1 MTNQLRCALILLAAG
16 ALALGC
22 RAERRRPAGP
32 TTASPDRSPIT
43 VGPNVLVSAAR
54 PASDHTEYM
63 ADADPADPNR
73 VMVCSMIYSQER
85 NQLTSGLYAS
95 ADGGTSWALALDD
108 DSSRFGGVWDPAC
121 AFGGGGAAYF
131 ATLTFHDE
139 LKREDCNTYE
149 KWSMKSPAS
158 DYMALR
164 ASSDGGR
171 SWSAP
176 VEVGFIDNEDINV
189 DRTGGRFRGRVYVY
203 GNSQPWSSLW
213 LIHSEDA
220 GRTWTRSAET
230 RTAAGVDAIH
240 AGPGTILPD
249 GTLLLPY
256 AVTRDKQA
264 PAEAMTAAAVAA
276 SRDGGATLEQP
287 VDVATYK
294 SCWSRYTRPGVFDY
308 DRAPGMVPTV
318 VSSDHS
324 AGPYAGR
331 AYVAWG
337 ALQRD
342 QCVLTLA
349 HSDDQGRTWSLPV
362 QVSDAPLRADGGPDM
377 FLPQIAVNRAGVVGA
392 TWYDRREDPAGKNHR
407 LRFSASLDGGDTWL
421 ASVPVS
427 THPFVFAHEA
437 EYRAMSAALGGG
449 RRRTGKPTDTFAV
462 DVFTGPRLYEA
473 GNNGNGDYAGIAA
486 GADGRFH
493 AFWIDNR
500 TGVAQLYTA
509 AIGVAGAAVREGHPE
524 LASLDN
530 VTPLLE
536 IEYTSNVY
544 DPAQRTLALAYQLR
558 NTSSETVTGPL
569 ELRLLGAAS
578 DLGPASVLTDDGVV
592 VRVGDLIDVSSALI
606 NNRLAPG
613 ETTGTLHMRLRFGAG
628 PVRTDRQ
635 TKIAHLDARVFGHKA
650 RRSP

>member
-1 MTNQLRCALILLAAG
+1 MTNPLRCALILLATG
-16 ALALGC
+16 ALTLGC
-22 RAERRRPAGP
+22 RAERQRPAGP
-32 TTASPDRSPIT
+32 TAASPDRSPIT
-43 VGPNVLVSAAR
+43 VGPNVHVSAAK

-73 VMVCSMIYSQER
+73 LMVCSMIYSQER
-85 NQLTSGLYAS
+85 NLLTSGLYAS
-95 ADGGTSWALALDD
+95 ADGGATWALALDD
-108 DSSRFGGVWDPAC
+108 GSSRPGGVWDPAC
-121 AFGGGGAAYF
+121 AFGARGEAYF

-139 LKREDCNTYE
+139 LKREDVNTYE

-158 DYMALR
+158 DYMAVHR
-164 ASSDGGR
+164 STDGGR
-171 SWSAP
+171 TWGAP

-189 DRTGGRFRGRVYVY
+189 DRTAGRFRGRVYLY

-213 LIHSEDA
+213 LIHSEDG

-230 RTAAGVDAIH
+230 RTAGGVDAVH

-249 GTLLLPY
+249 ATLLLPY
-256 AVTRDKQA
+256 GVTRDKQP
-264 PAEAMTAAAVAA
+264 PAEAMTTVAVAA
-276 SRDGGATLEQP
+276 SRDGGASIEQP

-294 SCWSRYTRPGVFDY
+294 SCWSRYSRPGVFDY

-318 VSSDHS
+318 ISSDPS
-324 AGPYAGR
+324 PGPYAGR

-337 ALQRD
+337 ALERD

-362 QVSDAPLRADGGPDM
+362 QVSDAPLRAEGGPDM

-427 THPFVFAHEA
+427 THPFVFTREP
-437 EYRAMSAALGGG
+437 EYRAMSSPLGGG
-449 RRRTGKPTDTFAV
+449 RRRTGKPTDTFVV
-462 DVFTGPRLYEA
+462 DVFTGPRLYEG
-473 GNNGNGDYAGIAA
+473 GNNGTGDYAGIAA
-486 GADGRFH
+486 TADGRFH

-509 AIGVAGAAVREGHPE
+509 AIGVAGAAVREGHAE

-544 DPAQRTLALAYQLR
+544 DPARRTLALSCQLR
-558 NTSSETVTGPL
+558 NTSSETVTAPL
-569 ELRLLGAAS
+569 ELRLVGARS
-578 DLGPASVLTDDGVV
+578 DLGPASVVGDDGTAVG
-592 VRVGDLIDVSSALI
+592 VGDVLDVSASLR
-606 NNRLAPG
+606 NGRLAPG
-613 ETTGTLHMRLRFGAG
+613 ETTGTLHMRLSFGPG
-628 PVRTDRQ
+628 PARTDRS
-635 TKIAHLDARVFGHKA
+635 TKLAHLDLRVFGRRD